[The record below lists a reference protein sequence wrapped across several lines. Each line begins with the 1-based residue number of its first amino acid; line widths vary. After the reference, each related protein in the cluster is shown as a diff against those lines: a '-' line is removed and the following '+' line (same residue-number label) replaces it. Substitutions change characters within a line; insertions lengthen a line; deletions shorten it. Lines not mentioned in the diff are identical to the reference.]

1 MKRKVIAVT
10 GGIGSGKSTVC
21 RLLEKKGF
29 RVVDCDALS
38 RRVAE
43 QSETL
48 EEIKRVFGKR
58 FVADGSLD
66 RRALAREVFSDKKKN
81 GNAQSDFSQKNFRS
95 ARRGNSAERRRGFC
109 GNSAAYSRQARAFR
123 RRVGGDG
130 KRGNARQTGDDTRR
144 QKRGADKEHHRK
156 AERFKGQTAQ
166 GHENHRQRRD
176 AAMLEKTVDELLES
190 IDA

>member
-66 RRALAREVFSDKKKN
+66 RRALAREVFSDKNTPPCTPTKKLYTN
-81 GNAQSDFSQKNFRS
+81 KDHAIPAKVFAWSF
-95 ARRGNSAERRRGFC
+95 
-109 GNSAAYSRQARAFR
+109 
-123 RRVGGDG
+123 
-130 KRGNARQTGDDTRR
+130 
-144 QKRGADKEHHRK
+144 
-156 AERFKGQTAQ
+156 
-166 GHENHRQRRD
+166 
-176 AAMLEKTVDELLES
+176 L
-190 IDA
+190 

>member
-58 FVADGSLD
+58 FVADNSLD
-66 RRALAREVFSDKKKN
+66 RRAL
-81 GNAQSDFSQKNFRS
+81 
-95 ARRGNSAERRRGFC
+95 
-109 GNSAAYSRQARAFR
+109 ARAFR

-144 QKRGADKEHHRK
+144 QKRGADKEHH
-156 AERFKGQTAQ
+156 
-166 GHENHRQRRD
+166 
-176 AAMLEKTVDELLES
+176 
-190 IDA
+190 

>member
-58 FVADGSLD
+58 FVADNSLD
-66 RRALAREVFSDKKKN
+66 RRALAREVFSDEKK
-81 GNAQSDFSQKNFRS
+81 
-95 ARRGNSAERRRGFC
+95 RRKTLNRIF
-109 GNSAAYSRQARAFR
+109 
-123 RRVGGDG
+123 
-130 KRGNARQTGDDTRR
+130 
-144 QKRGADKEHHRK
+144 HRK
-156 AERFKGQTAQ
+156 KFSLCSKRK
-166 GHENHRQRRD
+166 
-176 AAMLEKTVDELLES
+176 
-190 IDA
+190 